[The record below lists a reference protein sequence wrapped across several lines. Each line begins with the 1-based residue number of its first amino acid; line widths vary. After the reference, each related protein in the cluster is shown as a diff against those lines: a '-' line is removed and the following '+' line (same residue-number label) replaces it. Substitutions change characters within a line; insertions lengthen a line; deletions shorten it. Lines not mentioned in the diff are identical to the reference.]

1 MSKTKQEEQIIMSKI
16 TWKQIA
22 TISDIQ
28 YMLRKWEFSDEIIN
42 KIEAILND
50 NALEFNPW
58 LNEEVE

>member
-1 MSKTKQEEQIIMSKI
+1 MSKI

-28 YMLRKWEFSDEIIN
+28 YKLRKWEFSDEIIN

-58 LNEEVE
+58 LNEEAE